1 MPSCWDDRVFET
13 IQDRAFIE
21 LDIYLLIVRM
31 EIWNPDFSIAQVPT
45 VSLALPT
52 DIHQSI
58 QAQLAS
64 GMFTS
69 VDDVLRQAMDTLEKR
84 QTSLGSLQRMV
95 SVADD
100 ELQAERSGPFDSEQT
115 KSAVLQRLNQMGIVE

>member
-1 MPSCWDDRVFET
+1 MPLT
-13 IQDRAFIE
+13 
-21 LDIYLLIVRM
+21 
-31 EIWNPDFSIAQVPT
+31 
-45 VSLALPT
+45 LPT
-52 DIHQSI
+52 DIHQRI

-84 QTSLGSLQRMV
+84 QSALGSLQRIA

-100 ELQAERSGPFDSEQT
+100 ELQAGKSGPFDAEQT
-115 KSAVLQRLNQMGIVE
+115 KSAVRQRLNQMGIVE

>member
-1 MPSCWDDRVFET
+1 MFGT

-21 LDIYLLIVRM
+21 LDIYLIIVR
-31 EIWNPDFSIAQVPT
+31 IATWNPGFSIAQEST
-45 VSLALPT
+45 VSIALPT

-84 QTSLGSLQRMV
+84 QTALGSLQRMV
-95 SVADD
+95 SVAED
-100 ELQAERSGPFDSEQT
+100 ELQSERSGPFDSEQT
-115 KSAVLQRLNQMGIVE
+115 KSAVRQRLNQMGIVE

>member
-1 MPSCWDDRVFET
+1 MFGT

-31 EIWNPDFSIAQVPT
+31 EIWNPDFSIAQEPT

>member
-1 MPSCWDDRVFET
+1 M
-13 IQDRAFIE
+13 
-21 LDIYLLIVRM
+21 
-31 EIWNPDFSIAQVPT
+31 
-45 VSLALPT
+45 SLTLPT
-52 DIHQSI
+52 DIHQRI

-84 QTSLGSLQRMV
+84 QTALGSLQKMV

-100 ELQAERSGPFDSEQT
+100 ELQAGRSGPFDSEQT
-115 KSAVLQRLNQMGIVE
+115 KSTVRRLLNQMGIVE

>member
-1 MPSCWDDRVFET
+1 M
-13 IQDRAFIE
+13 
-21 LDIYLLIVRM
+21 
-31 EIWNPDFSIAQVPT
+31 
-45 VSLALPT
+45 SLTLPT
-52 DIHQSI
+52 DIQQRI

-84 QTSLGSLQRMV
+84 QSALGSLQRMV
-95 SVADD
+95 SLADD

-115 KSAVLQRLNQMGIVE
+115 KSTVRQQLNQMGIVE